1 MNKPIIFN
9 FMFGNLFR
17 KKSEKESEPK
27 QVSESKSIL
36 DSYLSAKKD
45 IDYLEDKYDDFI
57 VSSLEVEFEQ
67 YKQYVD
73 SHFPSTSGDRS
84 HWMFSEIKY
93 DEFTLNKKDKN
104 SDIKIRVSYS
114 FYQDKWELKYAHV
127 NVDWNSTRLDEKKI
141 NDIIFRYFIYWQ
153 LKEVEIKKLTSKQ
166 SFQKMVDIIGKDV
179 KRDTLIDQILS

>member
-1 MNKPIIFN
+1 
-9 FMFGNLFR
+9 MFGNLFR

-57 VSSLEVEFEQ
+57 VRSLEVEFEQ

-93 DEFTLNKKDKN
+93 DEFTLKKTRIVTLK
-104 SDIKIRVSYS
+104 SELVIPFIKI
-114 FYQDKWELKYAHV
+114 
-127 NVDWNSTRLDEKKI
+127 NGN
-141 NDIIFRYFIYWQ
+141 
-153 LKEVEIKKLTSKQ
+153 
-166 SFQKMVDIIGKDV
+166 
-179 KRDTLIDQILS
+179 